1 MDYKN
6 DPKTQ
11 KTVLLV
17 TCASLLQLA
26 EAFFPQPVP
35 GIKLGLANMITIVAL
50 VDLGFGPAIEIA
62 ILRTVISSLL
72 LGTFLSTTF
81 ILSFT
86 SAITSS
92 LIMGF
97 FYTIMKHMKK
107 PLLSLVGISL
117 LGAVAHNLTQLAVV
131 YFILIRSAGVLMLLP
146 WLGISGVIMGWITGI
161 IASRVCAKLESG
173 DSLSDN
179 EYIKIFAM
187 PVVKSGGPDKRG
199 YISGDSF
206 IHRADAVLKIIIVFV
221 TAIMLLF
228 FGSFGLFA
236 GIFVLVTAAALAAG
250 ISTAKLFSGIK
261 KIWVF
266 LAFSFLVPLIISQ
279 GSHVLFAAGPF
290 KITSEALSAG
300 GFFVVMLAL
309 LMLVSDLMIKTT
321 EPEKL
326 ITAIESILKPLSF
339 AGISGKR
346 TSHIIVSSWTTIPEF
361 WDRVT
366 AAVKNFK
373 EKEKTGVK
381 GIIVMLTLVIVALY
395 RQTEI

>member
-161 IASRVCAKLESG
+161 IASRVCAKLE
-173 DSLSDN
+173 
-179 EYIKIFAM
+179 
-187 PVVKSGGPDKRG
+187 GGPDKRG

-300 GFFVVMLAL
+300 GFFVVRLAL